1 VNRPDGGK
9 TVRTQNGNTLQY
21 NKTGKLDTVV
31 TNRGTVARYNP
42 QGGVRTIQTSNGTTI
57 FRGPG
62 GQRQITTVY
71 RGPNGQINGR
81 VITTGPNRGYVERSY
96 QRGGSTYMRRTYV
109 YGGHTT
115 VAVYRGYSYRGVVYY
130 RYVPPYYYR
139 PAYYAWGYHPWGAPI
154 VYTGWGWGVSP
165 WYRSYGYYFAPYP
178 VYPSAAFWLTDYLI
192 AQNLQAA
199 YAAQAAANANAAA
212 ANANAAAANANA
224 AAAQAQAGAPQP
236 QQTADAQVTL
246 TPEVKEL
253 IAQEVQ
259 RQLAAQ
265 EAAAAQTSAAAP
277 ASDSQPAPTTS
288 TDQVPP
294 ALDPNLRVFVVSTS
308 LDVTANGEACTL
320 SPGDVLM
327 RTENAPDQNNTVA
340 VNVLSSQ
347 NTDCAGGSTPRIQ
360 VADLE
365 DMHNHFQEQL
375 DSGLQTLASNQG
387 KDGIPTGPAAD
398 PRQNP
403 DGTAAPDLTA
413 AADLQKQQQ
422 DANQAEKEV
431 QQDVPPTG
439 GPGGNNQ

>member
-9 TVRTQNGNTLQY
+9 TVRTKTGNTLQY
-21 NKTGKLDTVV
+21 NKTGQLDRVV

-42 QGGVRTIQTSNGTTI
+42 QGGVRTIQTANGTTV

-62 GQRQITTVY
+62 GQRQITTVH

-81 VITTGPNRGYVERSY
+81 VVTMGPNRGYAERSY
-96 QRGGSTYMRRTYV
+96 QRGGATYMRRTYV
-109 YGGHTT
+109 YGGRTS
-115 VAVYRGYSYRGVVYY
+115 VSVYRGYPYRGVTYY

-139 PAYYAWGYHPWGAPI
+139 PAFYGWGYRPWGPAI
-154 VYTGWGWGVSP
+154 VYTGWGWGGSP

-199 YAAQAAANANAAA
+199 YAAQASANANAAA

-224 AAAQAQAGAPQP
+224 AAAQAQAGAQQP
-236 QQTADAQVTL
+236 QQTSDAQVTL

-253 IAQEVQ
+253 ISQEVQ

-265 EAAAAQTSAAAP
+265 QAAAEQTTASGAAP
-277 ASDSQPAPTTS
+277 PSNAQQPVTS
-288 TDQVPP
+288 TDAVPA
-294 ALDPNLRVFVVSTS
+294 ALDPNTRVFIVATS
-308 LDVTANGEACTL
+308 LDVTVNGEDCSL

-340 VNVLSSQ
+340 VSVLSSQ
-347 NTDCAGGSTPRIQ
+347 KADCAGGSAPRLQ
-360 VADLE
+360 VTDLE
-365 DMHNHFQEQL
+365 DMHNQFQEQL
-375 DSGLQTLASNQG
+375 GSGLQTLASNQG

-398 PRQNP
+398 PRKNS
-403 DGTAAPDLTA
+403 DGTAPPDPTA

-422 DANQAEKEV
+422 EANQAEKEV
-431 QQDVPPTG
+431 RQDAAPTG
-439 GPGGNNQ
+439 GPGNN